1 MCRNFLAVTQL
12 TSFRDDLAAVVVGA
26 SGGIGAEFVRQLVD
40 DPKVA
45 RVYSLARAPGGDVH
59 EKIVHLNVDIC
70 DQRSVDAAAARVA
83 ADGELDIVI
92 VATGILHRG
101 SGIRPEKSLRDLDAD
116 AMLEVFRVN
125 TVGPALIARAFLPLM
140 RRAGKSVFA
149 ALSARVGSIGDNRL
163 GGWTSYRS
171 SKSALNMVLK
181 TLSIEHARRFP
192 ESVIVA
198 LHPGTVATGLS
209 APFQR
214 NVPEAKLFSPSR
226 SVRHLLQVIDG
237 LTPAVTGG
245 FYAWDGREIEN

>member
-1 MCRNFLAVTQL
+1 VTQL
-12 TSFRDDLAAVVVGA
+12 HSFQDGLSVAVFGA
-26 SGGIGAEFVRQLVD
+26 SGGIGSEFVRQLAG

-45 RVYSLARAPGGDVH
+45 RILALARRPAGNAH
-59 EKIVHLNVDIC
+59 EKIVPLSVDIC
-70 DQRSVDAAAARVA
+70 DQKSVDAAAARVA
-83 ADGELDIVI
+83 AGGELDIVI
-92 VATGILHRG
+92 IATGVLHRG
-101 SGIRPEKSLRDLDAD
+101 SDIRPEKSLRDLDAD

-125 TVGPALIARAFLPLM
+125 TVGPALIARSFLPLM
-140 RRAGKSVFA
+140 RRAGKSVFV

-192 ESVIVA
+192 ESVIAA

-214 NVPEAKLFSPSR
+214 NVPAAKLFSPSR

-237 LTPAVTGG
+237 LAPADTGG
-245 FYAWDGREIEN
+245 FYGWDGREIEN

>member
-1 MCRNFLAVTQL
+1 MTQL
-12 TSFRDDLAAVVVGA
+12 TTFRDDLTVAVIGA
-26 SGGIGAEFVRQLVD
+26 GGGIGAEFVRQLAD

-45 RVYSLARAPGGDVH
+45 RLYSLARAPDEGVH
-59 EKIVHLNVDIC
+59 ENIVPLNMDIC
-70 DQRSVDAAAARVA
+70 DQHSVDAAAGRAA

-101 SGIRPEKSLRDLDAD
+101 KDIRPEKSLRDLDAD
-116 AMLEVFRVN
+116 AMLEVFWVN

-140 RRAGKSVFA
+140 RRSGKSVFV

-171 SKSALNMVLK
+171 SKAALNMVLK

-192 ESVIVA
+192 ESVIAA

-209 APFQR
+209 EPFQR
-214 NVPEAKLFSPSR
+214 NVPEAKLFAPSK

-237 LTPAVTGG
+237 LTPASTGG
-245 FYAWDGREIEN
+245 FYAWDGCEIEY